1 MWAGTGT
8 LSLLTGTL
16 STLISKGFQYST
28 CILPS
33 SLRTTYDNNK
43 NISLVQDIRIL
54 NTLAG
59 LDHHCVRDR
68 LGAG

>member
-8 LSLLTGTL
+8 LTLLRGTP
-16 STLISKGFQYST
+16 STLISKGFHTLLAVVS
-28 CILPS
+28 
-33 SLRTTYDNNK
+33 TTYDKNK
-43 NISLVQDIRIL
+43 NISLVQDIRIQ

-68 LGAG
+68 LRAG